1 MERTLILQTAQGET
15 VTEAEVCCFARQLLK
30 DLKSDTPKIKW
41 AREKN
46 APWGAFVST
55 GITGTS
61 IIRLST
67 YQHLKHPVIYMSY
80 QTKDRFIYTLQEF
93 DGNPENPKH
102 LAHLYKWVSAS
113 VKHSDIYGNVADK
126 STDPQL
132 SVGET
137 KDRCLKVIDVFRAVT
152 VQEILDKL
160 MAQPSMVS
168 FDISKDSPEWQ
179 RRSQQVKNIVQ
190 LIQCA
195 RIKESPLILD
205 GFALKKADGT
215 LYGHIATEPIAKWA
229 NAHVIVRKD
238 RYEGLAYHEIR
249 VKIAADI
256 IASLLLIL

>member
-1 MERTLILQTAQGET
+1 MERTLILQTTNGET

-30 DLKSDTPKIKW
+30 DLKSDAPKIKW
-41 AREKN
+41 AREAN

-55 GITGTS
+55 GLHGTS
-61 IIRLST
+61 LIRLST
-67 YQHLKHPVIYMSY
+67 YLHLKRPVTFMSY
-80 QTKDRFIYTLQEF
+80 QKDGKFIYTLQEF
-93 DGNPENPKH
+93 GGNPENPH
-102 LAHLYKWVSAS
+102 DLAHLYKWVSAS
-113 VKHSDIYGNVADK
+113 VKHSDIYGNVTDK

-179 RRSQQVKNIVQ
+179 CRSQQVKNLVQ

-205 GFALKKADGT
+205 GFSLKKADGK

-229 NAHVIVRKD
+229 NAHVIIRKD
-238 RYEGLAYHEIR
+238 RYESLAYHEIR

>member
-1 MERTLILQTAQGET
+1 MERTLILETTQGET

-30 DLKSDTPKIKW
+30 DLKSDAPKIKW
-41 AREKN
+41 AREAN

-55 GITGTS
+55 GLHGTS
-61 IIRLST
+61 LIRLST
-67 YQHLKHPVIYMSY
+67 YLHLKRPVTFMSY
-80 QTKDRFIYTLQEF
+80 QKDGKFIYTLQEF
-93 DGNPENPKH
+93 GGNPENPH
-102 LAHLYKWVSAS
+102 DLAHLYKWVSAS
-113 VKHSDIYGNVADK
+113 VKHSDIYGNVTDK
-126 STDPQL
+126 STGSQP

>member
-1 MERTLILQTAQGET
+1 MERTLILQTTQGET

-30 DLKSDTPKIKW
+30 DLKSDAPKIKW
-41 AREKN
+41 AREAN

-55 GITGTS
+55 GLHGTS
-61 IIRLST
+61 LIRLST
-67 YQHLKHPVIYMSY
+67 YLHLKRPVTFMRY
-80 QTKDRFIYTLQEF
+80 QKDGKFIYTLQEF
-93 DGNPENPKH
+93 GGNPENPH
-102 LAHLYKWVSAS
+102 DLAHLYKWVSAS
-113 VKHSDIYGNVADK
+113 VKHSDIYGNVTDK
-126 STDPQL
+126 STGSQP

>member
-1 MERTLILQTAQGET
+1 MERTLILQTTNGET

-30 DLKSDTPKIKW
+30 DLKSDAPKIKW
-41 AREKN
+41 ARKAN

-55 GITGTS
+55 GLHGTS
-61 IIRLST
+61 LIRLST
-67 YQHLKHPVIYMSY
+67 YLHLKRPVTFMSY
-80 QTKDRFIYTLQEF
+80 QKDGKFIYTLQEF
-93 DGNPENPKH
+93 GGNPENPRD

-113 VKHSDIYGNVADK
+113 VKHSDIYGNVTDK

-215 LYGHIATEPIAKWA
+215 LYGHIATDPIAKWA
-229 NAHVIVRKD
+229 NAHVIVRKEQ
-238 RYEGLAYHEIR
+238 YSGLRPDEIR
-249 VKIAADI
+249 LKVASDLIAN
-256 IASLLLIL
+256 LLLDM

>member
-1 MERTLILQTAQGET
+1 MERTLILQTTQGET

-30 DLKSDTPKIKW
+30 DLKSDAPKIKW

-46 APWGAFVST
+46 APWGTFVST

-61 IIRLST
+61 LIRLST
-67 YQHLKHPVIYMSY
+67 YQHLKHPVIFMSY
-80 QTKDRFIYTLQEF
+80 QKNGKFIYTVQEF
-93 DGNPENPKH
+93 GGNPENPRD

-113 VKHSDIYGNVADK
+113 VKHSDIYGNPTDK
-126 STDPQL
+126 STGSQL

-137 KDRCLKVIDVFRAVT
+137 KDRCLKVIDIFRSVT
-152 VQEILDKL
+152 VQEVLDKL
-160 MAQPSMVS
+160 MAQPSMAS
-168 FDISKDSPEWQ
+168 FDISQDSPEWQ

-229 NAHVIVRKD
+229 NAHIIIKKG
-238 RYEGLAYHEIR
+238 RYEGLGYHEIR

-256 IASLLLIL
+256 IANLLLSL